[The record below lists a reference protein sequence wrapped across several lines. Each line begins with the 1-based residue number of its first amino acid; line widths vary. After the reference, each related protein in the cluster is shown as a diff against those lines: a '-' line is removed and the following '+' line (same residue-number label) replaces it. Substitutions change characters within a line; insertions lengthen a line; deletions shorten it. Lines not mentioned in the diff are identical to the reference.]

1 MYVPNARYILVNL
14 FVYICGPEISSGSP
28 AELQCKTD
36 VFPLSLSLN
45 EIVAEKL
52 RMNEAALGK
61 WCPAVRRLM
70 WLSAGSRAVTLA
82 ASDNHYLLSTCS

>member
-1 MYVPNARYILVNL
+1 MW
-14 FVYICGPEISSGSP
+14 PEISSGSP

-45 EIVAEKL
+45 LNEMVAEKL

-61 WCPAVRRLM
+61 WC
-70 WLSAGSRAVTLA
+70 G
-82 ASDNHYLLSTCS
+82 D